1 MSDLDELE
9 GRHHRIR
16 QARQVLAG
24 DSIRPSPDPWVMGS
38 DAVPLSPLQ
47 RNYLVTLVI
56 LLLLGVLLAWIIGLG
71 VASIV
76 LFVLALGLI
85 ASWLVF

>member
-1 MSDLDELE
+1 MTDRDERE
-9 GRHHRIR
+9 AQHERIR

-24 DSIRPSPDPWVMGS
+24 DAIRPSPDPWVLGS

-47 RNYLVTLVI
+47 RNYLVTLIVLLLVGVI
-56 LLLLGVLLAWIIGLG
+56 LAWAIGLG
-71 VASIV
+71 AATIA

-85 ASWLVF
+85 AAWLVF

>member
-1 MSDLDELE
+1 MTEIDEQE
-9 GRHHRIR
+9 SQNARIR

-24 DSIRPSPDPWVMGS
+24 DAIRPSPDPWVLGS
-38 DAVPLSPLQ
+38 DTMPLSSLQ
-47 RNYLVTLVI
+47 RNYLVTLII
-56 LLLLGVLLAWIIGLG
+56 LLLLGVILTYVIGLG

-85 ASWLVF
+85 AAWLVF

>member
-1 MSDLDELE
+1 MTDSEDQET
-9 GRHHRIR
+9 RHERIR

-24 DSIRPSPDPWVMGS
+24 DAIRPSPDPWVMDNG
-38 DAVPLSPLQ
+38 AMGLSALQ
-47 RNYLVTLVI
+47 RNYLITLV
-56 LLLLGVLLAWIIGLG
+56 VLLVLGALLTWIIGLG

>member
-1 MSDLDELE
+1 MSDHESQE
-9 GRHHRIR
+9 GQQNRIR

-24 DSIRPSPDPWVMGS
+24 DSIRPSPDPWVLGN

-47 RNYLVTLVI
+47 RNYLVTLII

>member
-1 MSDLDELE
+1 MTDRDDTE
-9 GRHHRIR
+9 GRQNRIR

-38 DAVPLSPLQ
+38 EAVPLSPLQ
-47 RNYLVTLVI
+47 RNYLITLVI

-71 VASIV
+71 IASIV

>member
-1 MSDLDELE
+1 MTDREEREAQHD
-9 GRHHRIR
+9 RIR

-24 DSIRPSPDPWVMGS
+24 DTIRPSPDPWVLGS

-47 RNYLVTLVI
+47 RNYLVTLII
-56 LLLLGVLLAWIIGLG
+56 LLLVGVILAWAIGLG
-71 VASIV
+71 VATIA

-85 ASWLVF
+85 VAWLVF

>member
-1 MSDLDELE
+1 MTDIDENE
-9 GRHHRIR
+9 SQETRIR

-24 DSIRPSPDPWVMGS
+24 DAIRPSPDPWVLGS

-56 LLLLGVLLAWIIGLG
+56 LLLLGVLLAWILSLG
-71 VASIV
+71 IASIV
-76 LFVLALGLI
+76 LFVLALGLL

>member
-1 MSDLDELE
+1 MSDTEDQEN
-9 GRHHRIR
+9 RHARIR

-24 DSIRPSPDPWVMGS
+24 DAIRPSPDPWVAGNGSMG
-38 DAVPLSPLQ
+38 LSILQ
-47 RNYLVTLVI
+47 RNYLITLIV
-56 LLLLGVLLAWIIGLG
+56 LLLLGVLLAWISGLG
-71 VASIV
+71 MASIV

>member
-1 MSDLDELE
+1 MSDREEREAQHD
-9 GRHHRIR
+9 RIR

-24 DSIRPSPDPWVMGS
+24 DTIRPSPDPWVLGS

-56 LLLLGVLLAWIIGLG
+56 LLLVGVILAWAIGLG
-71 VASIV
+71 VATIA

-85 ASWLVF
+85 AAWLVF